1 MTCGKC
7 KHCRPN
13 DICNGDHECTAKN
26 IEVSQDDD
34 IRFYGE
40 KNNEPC
46 ECFEMADYNIGKFS
60 RPS

>member
-7 KHCRPN
+7 KHCIPN
-13 DICNGDHECTAKN
+13 DVCNGDCLCKAKE

-40 KNNEPC
+40 RTDEPC
-46 ECFEMADYNIGKFS
+46 KSFEAAE
-60 RPS
+60 

>member
-46 ECFEMADYNIGKFS
+46 ECFEMAD
-60 RPS
+60 

>member
-1 MTCGKC
+1 MKTCGMC
-7 KHCRPN
+7 KNCVPADR
-13 DICNGDHECTAKN
+13 CNGDCDCKAKN

-46 ECFEMADYNIGKFS
+46 EQFTAG
-60 RPS
+60 